1 MKKTGIVATILMAL
15 ILLLVSSVSAE
26 ITDVTVDIISATE
39 DEAYTS
45 TLTLVGE
52 PDEIGDDVIT
62 YALDD
67 EPTWLSIDTDT
78 GELSG
83 ILTEADEETFD
94 IEFGIIVYDDDVK
107 LGPFD
112 ASITMEGVN
121 DAPTIDVSDCT
132 GWGIEDQEYTCTV
145 TAEDE
150 EDDDVTDSL
159 TTTKDGVTITT
170 AGVLTWTPNDEQI
183 GSQTVNVIAEDD
195 DSLQGLASFTVFVR
209 PDDVCGDFLGGSSLT
224 IDYDIIDDDEDFYP
238 GDNIEIEVDV
248 ENEGEE
254 DLEDIEVEAVLYD
267 ITDGKRLD
275 VVKSDSFDLDEDE
288 SEDNIDLILEIPTD
302 VDMGNKFIVFI
313 SVYEDGNDEE
323 QCDWKFE
330 DNLDFKRKKHD
341 ISIDKIVLSPSTA
354 KAGETVDV
362 KVDVENVGDRDE
374 EDVYVKVKNGE
385 MDIEV
390 KSELFDIDAYESGDD
405 DEYTVTLSFTVPEDA
420 EEGNYDLEIYVYDED
435 DENYDS
441 GEEFI
446 TIFVEGTSTTTT
458 TTTTTGTATISTEGT
473 PTEIEAGDSFS
484 IPVKLTN
491 TDDEDKTYTV
501 TVSNIGDWATTT
513 SEIEAFLMAGQSS
526 TYYLTI
532 LPNDDASEGMH
543 SVTVNVKE
551 GTKVIAT
558 KTLSMTIPETTG
570 NEITGGSVVEA
581 DTEGGVFK
589 NLFSGTTLWIIGDLL
604 LVVIAIF
611 FIKMLFSKRS

>member
-1 MKKTGIVATILMAL
+1 V
-15 ILLLVSSVSAE
+15 
-26 ITDVTVDIISATE
+26 VTVI
-39 DEAYTS
+39 
-45 TLTLVGE
+45 
-52 PDEIGDDVIT
+52 DDGS
-62 YALDD
+62 
-67 EPTWLSIDTDT
+67 P
-78 GELSG
+78 
-83 ILTEADEETFD
+83 
-94 IEFGIIVYDDDVK
+94 
-107 LGPFD
+107 
-112 ASITMEGVN
+112 
-121 DAPTIDVSDCT
+121 
-132 GWGIEDQEYTCTV
+132 
-145 TAEDE
+145 
-150 EDDDVTDSL
+150 
-159 TTTKDGVTITT
+159 
-170 AGVLTWTPNDEQI
+170 I
-183 GSQTVNVIAEDD
+183 GS
-195 DSLQGLASFTVFVR
+195 DSESFITFVR

-341 ISIDKIVLSPSTA
+341 VTIEKIVLSPSTA

-513 SEIEAFLMAGQSS
+513 SEIEAFLTAGQSS

-558 KTLSMTIPETTG
+558 KTLSMTIPKTTG